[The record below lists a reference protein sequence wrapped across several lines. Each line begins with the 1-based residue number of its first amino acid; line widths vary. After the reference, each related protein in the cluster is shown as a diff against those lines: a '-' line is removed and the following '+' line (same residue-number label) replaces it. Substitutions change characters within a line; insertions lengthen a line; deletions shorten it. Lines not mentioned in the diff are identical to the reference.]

1 MSMLKVLIPLDG
13 SEKSMHSLDWL
24 KKFLI
29 PKNTEVTLFHV
40 IEAIHSNETFSVQDV
55 ENTGLKS
62 KEILDKAA
70 KKLKDYNV
78 DTLSTN
84 YKVNKLN
91 TWGYSADLILKEAK
105 EGNYDMIIIT
115 KSSGKGISRII
126 GSVTM
131 KVVRDSEVAVVV
143 IP

>member
-13 SEKSMHSLDWL
+13 SKKSMRSLDWL
-24 KKFLI
+24 KKSLP
-29 PKNTEVTLFHV
+29 PKDTEVTLFHV
-40 IEAIHSNETFSVQDV
+40 IEAIHSTETFSVQDV
-55 ENTGLKS
+55 ENIGLKS

-70 KKLKDYNV
+70 EELKDYKV
-78 DTLSTN
+78 DKLSTN

-105 EGNYDMIIIT
+105 EGNYDLIIMT
-115 KSSGKGISRII
+115 KSSEKGISRII
-126 GSVTM
+126 GSVTN
-131 KVVRDSEVAVVV
+131 KVVRDSEVAVVI